1 MTEMPDDLRADL
13 DRYQSLVRAYEALDE
28 RIDGLLASYGGNVD
42 QMSAQD
48 KQRYRE
54 MFRQRDELLKDGQ
67 GTDQTTPYSLA
78 NVLRLRRP
86 FVVVD
91 EAHNSRTELAFD
103 MLARFRPSGV
113 MELTATPD
121 LERTLGNLAGLDR
134 RCGETTGR
142 SAGKPDAYPAFIP
155 IGLGCS
161 LVSAEPGS
169 WMWGSGSVG
178 FARIVIHEQANG
190 GGNCRS
196 RRRGIMKS
204 ILDQAKPA
212 LGDQCRA
219 QPDIP

>member
-1 MTEMPDDLRADL
+1 MT
-13 DRYQSLVRAYEALDE
+13 
-28 RIDGLLASYGGNVD
+28 ASPFD
-42 QMSAQD
+42 
-48 KQRYRE
+48 
-54 MFRQRDELLKDGQ
+54 
-67 GTDQTTPYSLA
+67 TPIS
-78 NVLRLRRP
+78 
-86 FVVVD
+86 
-91 EAHNSRTELAFD
+91 
-103 MLARFRPSGV
+103 
-113 MELTATPD
+113 PD